1 MAFEMI
7 VGLFVLDQQKY
18 GQYRV
23 EIAPLLQTVGGKFR
37 YDLEVARMLKS
48 EVDHDINRLFVIE
61 FPDRASKERFFADPQ
76 YFEIQARL
84 FEKAVRGN
92 GDHCRMPS

>member
-18 GQYRV
+18 SQYRA
-23 EIAPLLQTVGGKFR
+23 EIAPLLQAAGGKFR

-48 EVDHDINRLFVIE
+48 EVD
-61 FPDRASKERFFADPQ
+61 P
-76 YFEIQARL
+76 
-84 FEKAVRGN
+84 
-92 GDHCRMPS
+92 